1 MKNIAVID
9 YGMSNLH
16 SVLKSFKKVINKDY
30 KLSIAYSSKD
40 IKDASILVLPGQ
52 GAANSCIEKLASD
65 FPDLKKHI
73 MNKPFLGIC
82 LGFQI
87 LFEKSYENGGVNCL
101 SMIDGDV
108 KDFRNSIKNDMKV
121 PHMGWNKVKQKYN
134 HVLWKNIPDKSFFY
148 FVHSYYAQANSEL
161 NIFSDSDYEIN
172 FTTSILKDNIF
183 ACQFHPEKSSKY
195 GLQLLSNFIN
205 WTEELT

>member
-16 SVLKSFKKVINKDY
+16 SVLKSLKKVINKDY